1 MLYTQN
7 IRILDITDGTAHTLM
22 VSEDSGWQDGQ
33 WINGLNVFDVAF
45 AINTAPPFE
54 NDPRSKHKG
63 GVNGLMADGSARFL
77 ANEIGPERPGRDL
90 HPQRRRAGG
99 RFLTAA
105 PRFRHSSAGSAK
117 RVAGFIPA
125 IRLEASAMLRRIK
138 TVA

>member
-1 MLYTQN
+1 MLYTQS

-45 AINTAPPFE
+45 AINAAPPFE

-77 ANEIGPERPGRDL
+77 ANELDL
-90 HPQRRRAGG
+90 DVLAAICTRNGG
-99 RFLTAA
+99 EPVGNF
-105 PRFRHSSAGSAK
+105 
-117 RVAGFIPA
+117 
-125 IRLEASAMLRRIK
+125 
-138 TVA
+138 